1 MSKYQCKTYVA
12 DSGRGN
18 GSQKVISF
26 MLTSPEDILKVTNN
40 VILEALQ
47 KEGLSTAIG
56 TYFYRFKNNDLP
68 FIKIGECTR
77 KEGISVRFK
86 RGWHG
91 TRGYSDSYLG
101 KIKYN
106 IETDSKFLLEI
117 NKISQENPGYFV
129 FYEHSLS
136 QSHPKIDE
144 IYTYR
149 THKRLYKKDT
159 LSPERMNG
167 NAMLARKLIWH
178 KSAFSEVFRCKFPD
192 GNNYGF

>member
-1 MSKYQCKTYVA
+1 MSKYQCKKYVA
-12 DSGRGN
+12 DSRRGD

-26 MLTSPEDILKVTNN
+26 LLTSPEDILDITDNF
-40 VILEALQ
+40 ILNALD
-47 KEGLSTAIG
+47 KENLSSAIG
-56 TYFYRFKNNDLP
+56 TYFYRFKNDSSP

-91 TRGYSDSYLG
+91 TKKYSDSYLG
-101 KIKYN
+101 KIKGN
-106 IETDSKFLLEI
+106 KETDSRFFMEI
-117 NKISQENPGYFV
+117 NKISSENPAYFV
-129 FYEHSLS
+129 FYEHCLS
-136 QSHPKIDE
+136 QSYPKIDE
-144 IYTYR
+144 IYAYR
-149 THKRLYKKDT
+149 THRRLYKKVT

-192 GNNYGF
+192 GSEYG

>member
-1 MSKYQCKTYVA
+1 MSKYHCKTYIA

-18 GSQKVISF
+18 GFQKVISF
-26 MLTSPEDILKVTNN
+26 LLTSPEDILKITDNI
-40 VILEALQ
+40 ILN
-47 KEGLSTAIG
+47 GLHEENLSSAIG
-56 TYFYRFKNNDLP
+56 TYFYRFKNNASP

-91 TRGYSDSYLG
+91 TRKYSDSYLG
-101 KIKYN
+101 KIKDN
-106 IETDSKFLLEI
+106 KETDSKFLVEV
-117 NKISQENPGYFV
+117 NKISSDNPAYFV
-129 FYEHSLS
+129 FYEHALS

-144 IYTYR
+144 IYSYR
-149 THKRLYKKDT
+149 THKRLYKKGT

-178 KSAFSEVFRCKFPD
+178 KSAFSEVCRCEFPD
-192 GNNYGF
+192 GSYYG